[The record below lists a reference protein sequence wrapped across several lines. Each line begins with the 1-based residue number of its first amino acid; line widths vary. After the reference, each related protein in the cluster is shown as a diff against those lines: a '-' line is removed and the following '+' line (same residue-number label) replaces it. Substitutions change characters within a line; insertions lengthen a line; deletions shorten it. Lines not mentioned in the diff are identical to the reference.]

1 MILKDIFYRIENM
14 GSKLIFLLLP
24 LLMKGVLAYC
34 PESCICD
41 NTNLFAN
48 CSFSEEHMNDVQ
60 PLDVIPIML
69 NPSIKRLIASRNRVR
84 KLEGAIRVY
93 RYLESLDLS
102 QNELKTLGRA
112 QFVESSRLQFLDLSN
127 NFLTSLHKQSFEG
140 LSALITLDLNENAIS
155 SLDDNYFEH
164 TSSLVELRLKGNKI
178 SKFYKDAFAGLSRLR
193 VLHLE
198 ENLLSELNREW
209 FLPLENLRFLYL
221 DKNQIQQLP
230 SESLPLSAL
239 RMLSLKGN
247 KLLNLSI
254 GNPFKGLKSMDT
266 LDLSNNFL
274 EIVPN
279 EVLREAN
286 KLRHLDISINPIHHF
301 DVESFRSMFVLES
314 LKANNMNRLKLIQS
328 HTFMDNIKLQELYL
342 NSNMKLLPIPLGLL
356 QTNTR
361 MKVLSLRN
369 GTWSTLSPQQLPPSP
384 LEALLL
390 GGLPLYCNCSLT
402 WLWDLYHR
410 NKNSSNKIELDNIW
424 CENLSGSPRLAN
436 VSVDS
441 LACTDFTRILVAIS
455 VAIIVTVSILLLVVG
470 IGCAYRVRTR
480 RKNPHQCLYMKDE
493 TMIYKFSHPPQSS
506 LQNHHDLEVEEEEE
520 PYYEVP
526 KYANIQDDDP
536 KSSGSSSKYSSSGYV
551 GSELWEPEYYATV
564 KNGPKTS
571 IGYGSPHNSGSS
583 TGSSMGGA
591 NLINNNARNTGS
603 LSSPL
608 YFSPSRG
615 HLIHHANPHP
625 GATVIRN
632 ATGNSSPSKNPN
644 RVNLYV

>member
-1 MILKDIFYRIENM
+1 M

-286 KLRHLDISINPIHHF
+286 KLRHLDISINPIHYF
-301 DVESFRSMFVLES
+301 DAESFRSMFVLES

-470 IGCAYRVRTR
+470 IGCAYR
-480 RKNPHQCLYMKDE
+480 
-493 TMIYKFSHPPQSS
+493 
-506 LQNHHDLEVEEEEE
+506 NHHDLEVEEEEE

-551 GSELWEPEYYATV
+551 GS
-564 KNGPKTS
+564 
-571 IGYGSPHNSGSS
+571 YGSPHNSGSS